1 MHLLLSSKVILQA
14 VSALGEVE
22 VLHMKYLFAV
32 SSLALMVSAA
42 PAYSSV
48 TVSSPISGS
57 QVSSPFVLKA
67 TASACSGQTIAAMGY
82 SIDNSTN
89 TTIVYSTSVNATV
102 SSSTGSHILHVK
114 SWGNHGASCVT
125 DVAISVGSTTAT
137 PSSNAS
143 NVPSTAIVVSGIQ
156 KQNYYWKGTSDEAT
170 SGIASGTMGMTSSPS
185 ISGNTRKFAMEYRN
199 SAGERWWTSFGADKN
214 AHNFLYDVYIY
225 LDSTATDIANIEMD
239 MNQVIGNGQTIIYGF
254 QCDGYTNTWDYTT
267 NAGSPENPTDQWVH
281 SSVPCN
287 PRNWTR
293 NTWHH
298 VQIAY
303 SRDDSGNVT
312 YKYVTLDGV
321 QKNINETVPSA
332 FALGWGPTL
341 LTNFQIDGLGG
352 YGTANAYVDKLT
364 VYRW

>member
-1 MHLLLSSKVILQA
+1 
-14 VSALGEVE
+14 
-22 VLHMKYLFAV
+22 MKYLFAAT
-32 SSLALMVSAA
+32 SLALIASAA
-42 PAYSSV
+42 PGFSSV
-48 TVSSPISGS
+48 TVTSPANGS
-57 QVSSPFVLKA
+57 QLASPFALTA
-67 TASACSGQTIAAMGY
+67 TASPCEGQPIAAMGY

-89 TTIVYSTSVNATV
+89 TTIIYSTSVNASV
-102 SSSTGSHILHVK
+102 LSPTGVHVLHVK
-114 SWGNHGASCVT
+114 SWGNHGAVCVT
-125 DVAISVGSTTAT
+125 NVAVSVGSVSPT
-137 PSSNAS
+137 PVAAS
-143 NVPSTAIVVSGIQ
+143 NVPSTATAVSGIH
-156 KQNYYWKGTSDEAT
+156 KQNYYWKGIGDSGT
-170 SGIASGTMGMTSSPS
+170 SGIASGSMSITSSPTL
-185 ISGNTRKFAMEYRN
+185 SGSTRKFVANYRN
-199 SAGERWWTSFGADKN
+199 AGGERFWTSFGADTK
-214 AHNFLYDVYIY
+214 AHNFLYDVYVY

>member
-1 MHLLLSSKVILQA
+1 M
-14 VSALGEVE
+14 
-22 VLHMKYLFAV
+22 FC
-32 SSLALMVSAA
+32 AA

-48 TVSSPISGS
+48 TVTAPLSGS
-57 QVSSPFVLKA
+57 QVASPFLLNA
-67 TASACSGQTIAAMGY
+67 TASACSGQSIAAMGY

-89 TTIVYSTSVNATV
+89 TTVVYSASVNAMV
-102 SSSTGSHILHVK
+102 SSPTGSHVLHVK

-125 DVAISVGSTTAT
+125 DLAISVGSISPTSASASAT
-137 PSSNAS
+137 GL
-143 NVPSTAIVVSGIQ
+143 PSTAIAVSGIQ
-156 KQNYYWKGTSDEAT
+156 KQNYYWKYTSDQGT
-170 SGIASGTMGMTSSPS
+170 SGIASGSMSMTSSPS
-185 ISGNTRKFAMEYRN
+185 LSGSTRKFVSNYRN
-199 SAGERWWTSFGADKN
+199 SAGERFWTSFGADTK
-214 AHNFLYDVYIY
+214 AHNFLYDVYLY

-267 NAGSPENPTDQWVH
+267 NAGSPENPVDQWVH
-281 SSVPCN
+281 SSVNCN

-298 VQIAY
+298 VQVAY

-321 QKNINETVPSA
+321 QKGINEKVPSA
-332 FALGWGPTL
+332 FALGWGSTL

-352 YGTANAYVDKLT
+352 YGTANVYVDKLT

>member
-1 MHLLLSSKVILQA
+1 
-14 VSALGEVE
+14 
-22 VLHMKYLFAV
+22 
-32 SSLALMVSAA
+32 
-42 PAYSSV
+42 
-48 TVSSPISGS
+48 
-57 QVSSPFVLKA
+57 
-67 TASACSGQTIAAMGY
+67 MGY

-89 TTIVYSTSVNATV
+89 TTIVYSTSVNAAVSSTTGSHV
-102 SSSTGSHILHVK
+102 LHVKAWGNQGASCVADVAVSVGSSSSTGST
-114 SWGNHGASCVT
+114 S
-125 DVAISVGSTTAT
+125 
-137 PSSNAS
+137 
-143 NVPSTAIVVSGIQ
+143 PSTATTVSGLQ
-156 KQNYYWKGTSDEAT
+156 KQDYYWKSIFDSGTNGT
-170 SGIASGTMGMTSSPS
+170 ASGTMSMTSSPS
-185 ISGNTRKFAMEYRN
+185 ISGYTRRFVTSYRN
-199 SAGERWWTSFGADKN
+199 SGGARFWTSFGQDTK

-267 NAGSPENPTDQWVH
+267 NAGSPANPVDQWRH

-287 PRNWTR
+287 PRDWTR

-298 VQIAY
+298 VQVAY

-321 QKNINETVPSA
+321 QKSINEKVPSA

-352 YGTANAYVDKLT
+352 YGTANVYIDKLT
-364 VYRW
+364 ISRW

>member
-1 MHLLLSSKVILQA
+1 
-14 VSALGEVE
+14 
-22 VLHMKYLFAV
+22 
-32 SSLALMVSAA
+32 MVSAA

-48 TVSSPISGS
+48 TVSSPLSGS
-57 QVSSPFVLKA
+57 QVSSPFALQA
-67 TASACSGQTIAAMGY
+67 AASACSGQAIAAMGY

-89 TTIVYSTSVNATV
+89 TTIVYSTQVNASV
-102 SSSTGSHILHVK
+102 SSPLGSHVLHVK

-125 DVAISVGSTTAT
+125 DVAISVGTISPT
-137 PSSNAS
+137 SSSSSSSSAD
-143 NVPSTAIVVSGIQ
+143 VPSTAIAVYGIQ
-156 KQNYYWKGTSDEAT
+156 KQSYYWKSSNDAAT
-170 SGIASGTMGMTSSPS
+170 SGITSGSMSITSSPS
-185 ISGNTRKFAMEYRN
+185 QSGSTRKFVTSYRN
-199 SAGERWWTSFGADKN
+199 SGGERFWTSFGADTK
-214 AHNFLYDVYIY
+214 AHNFLYDVYLY

-267 NAGSPENPTDQWVH
+267 NAGSPENPVDQWVH

-298 VQIAY
+298 VQVAY

-312 YKYVTLDGV
+312 YKYVTFDGT
-321 QKNINETVPSA
+321 QKNINETVPSS
-332 FALGWGPTL
+332 FALGWGTTL

>member
-1 MHLLLSSKVILQA
+1 
-14 VSALGEVE
+14 
-22 VLHMKYLFAV
+22 MKFSLAV
-32 SSLALMVSAA
+32 SSFALIACAA
-42 PAYSSV
+42 PAFSSV
-48 TVSSPISGS
+48 TVTSPTNGS
-57 QVSSPFVLKA
+57 QVSSPFNLIA
-67 TASACSGQTIAAMGY
+67 AASSCSGQSTSAMGY

-89 TTIVYSTSVNATV
+89 TTIVYSTSVNAAVSSTTGSHV
-102 SSSTGSHILHVK
+102 LHVKAWGNQGASCVADVAVSVGSSSSTGST
-114 SWGNHGASCVT
+114 S
-125 DVAISVGSTTAT
+125 
-137 PSSNAS
+137 
-143 NVPSTAIVVSGIQ
+143 PSTATTVSGLQ
-156 KQNYYWKGTSDEAT
+156 KQDYYWKSIFDSGTNGT
-170 SGIASGTMGMTSSPS
+170 ASGTMSMTSSPS
-185 ISGNTRKFAMEYRN
+185 ISGYTRRFVTSYRN
-199 SAGERWWTSFGADKN
+199 SGGARFWTSFGQDTK

-267 NAGSPENPTDQWVH
+267 NAGSPANPVDQWRH

-287 PRNWTR
+287 PRDWTR

-298 VQIAY
+298 VQVAY

-321 QKNINETVPSA
+321 QKSINEKVPSA

-352 YGTANAYVDKLT
+352 YGTANVYIDKLT
-364 VYRW
+364 ISRW